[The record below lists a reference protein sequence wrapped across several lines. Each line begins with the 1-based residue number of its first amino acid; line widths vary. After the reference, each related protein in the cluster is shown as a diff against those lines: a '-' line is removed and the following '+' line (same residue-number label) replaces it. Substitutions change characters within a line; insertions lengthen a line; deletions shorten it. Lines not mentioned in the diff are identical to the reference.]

1 MANLNKVL
9 LMGNLTRDPEVRYTP
24 KGTAVGDLAI
34 AINDSYKAQDGTI
47 KETVTYVDIEVWGR
61 QAETCK
67 QYLTKGRPVF
77 IEGQLKLDQ
86 WETPQGGCVCARTG
100 CNFWA
105 AVPAARA
112 AAAAAAIIVPP
123 VVGNGRRRK
132 RVRPGPRRRPAP
144 MTGLPCPTTTIFL
157 FKRQNLRIALL
168 LPPCLLIPHSTGLRR
183 LLSWATT
190 PNRSIPRWEPS
201 SWN

>member
-77 IEGQLKLDQ
+77 IEGALKLDQ
-86 WETPQGGCVCARTG
+86 WETPQGEKKSRLRVRADRVQFLGGGTG
-100 CNFWA
+100 GGSAGAGAGRSGGNYSSA
-105 AVPAARA
+105 NERPASDAPRPSRPSAPAASDDR
-112 AAAAAAIIVPP
+112 PP
-123 VVGNGRRRK
+123 
-132 RVRPGPRRRPAP
+132 
-144 MTGLPCPTTTIFL
+144 LPDDDD
-157 FKRQNLRIALL
+157 
-168 LPPCLLIPHSTGLRR
+168 IPF
-183 LLSWATT
+183 
-190 PNRSIPRWEPS
+190 
-201 SWN
+201 

>member
-1 MANLNKVL
+1 MANFNKVL

-77 IEGQLKLDQ
+77 IEGRLKLDQ
-86 WETPQGGCVCARTG
+86 WEQEGQKKSRMKVVAERVQFLGGG
-100 CNFWA
+100 
-105 AVPAARA
+105 P
-112 AAAAAAIIVPP
+112 
-123 VVGNGRRRK
+123 GRS
-132 RVRPGPRRRPAP
+132 GGGSAGGGGDTARPARP
-144 MTGLPCPTTTIFL
+144 
-157 FKRQNLRIALL
+157 AVA
-168 LPPCLLIPHSTGLRR
+168 STG
-183 LLSWATT
+183 SEDT
-190 PNRSIPRWEPS
+190 PPPPSDDDIPF
-201 SWN
+201 

>member
-34 AINDSYKAQDGTI
+34 AINDSYKAQDGSI

-77 IEGQLKLDQ
+77 IEGQLRLDQ
-86 WETPQGGCVCARTG
+86 WETPQGEKKSRL
-100 CNFWA
+100 
-105 AVPAARA
+105 
-112 AAAAAAIIVPP
+112 
-123 VVGNGRRRK
+123 
-132 RVRPGPRRRPAP
+132 RVRADRVQFLGGGGGAGGGGSRGGSEQRSAPSERPAP
-144 MTGLPCPTTTIFL
+144 SRPAASGEDRPPLPDDDD
-157 FKRQNLRIALL
+157 
-168 LPPCLLIPHSTGLRR
+168 IPF
-183 LLSWATT
+183 
-190 PNRSIPRWEPS
+190 
-201 SWN
+201 

>member
-67 QYLTKGRPVF
+67 QYLTKGRPIFV
-77 IEGQLKLDQ
+77 EGQLKLDQ
-86 WETPQGGCVCARTG
+86 WEQDGQKKSKLRVRADRVQFLGGGGRAGGGEQRSAPASGESAR
-100 CNFWA
+100 
-105 AVPAARA
+105 PAARPA
-112 AAAAAAIIVPP
+112 SGVSEDVPP
-123 VVGNGRRRK
+123 
-132 RVRPGPRRRPAP
+132 
-144 MTGLPCPTTTIFL
+144 LPSDDD
-157 FKRQNLRIALL
+157 
-168 LPPCLLIPHSTGLRR
+168 IPF
-183 LLSWATT
+183 
-190 PNRSIPRWEPS
+190 
-201 SWN
+201 